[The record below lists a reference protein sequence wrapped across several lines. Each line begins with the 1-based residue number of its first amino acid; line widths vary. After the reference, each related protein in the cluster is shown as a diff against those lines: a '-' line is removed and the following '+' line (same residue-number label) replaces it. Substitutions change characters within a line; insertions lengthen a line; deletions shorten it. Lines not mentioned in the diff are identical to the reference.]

1 MTDPEGDRVLQYPT
15 HAELIESTSLP
26 EPAAATAL
34 DAIIVPAARP
44 AKNLQTAVELAT
56 ETGARLIVLCSFRAH
71 MDDVRALL
79 SEHEVREPAV
89 VEMPADQDD
98 WILSDFETTRW
109 VHGAGKGVC
118 GIRNSDLSM
127 KRNAGLLLARMLGW
141 ERIFFLDDDIRAVSA
156 ETVLS
161 TVSLLG
167 AAGHGYRTAAM
178 SVQDYPDNSVVCHAR
193 RAVGAYQ
200 DVFVSGSA
208 LAVDC
213 GVPFGFFPDLYN
225 EDWLFFYRDAAEERL
240 AAPGS
245 LAEQLPYDPFA
256 DPQRAAGQEFG
267 DVIAEGLYALLH
279 SALGIEAADEKYWEE
294 FLAQRNTVLADVS
307 RRLPVLP
314 PGLRGEMSKAIGAA
328 QQVLWAI
335 TPTMCVDYLAAW
347 QRDLG
352 RWEELLADLPRV
364 SSLPDALRIMG
375 SFTASP
381 AAQATGLS
389 PRGAA
394 DRSLVPCPY

>member
-1 MTDPEGDRVLQYPT
+1 MTDLGGDRVLQYPT
-15 HAELIESTSLP
+15 HAGLLESTRLP
-26 EPAAATAL
+26 KPSAAAAL

-44 AKNLQTAVELAT
+44 AANLQTAIELAT
-56 ETGARLIVLCSFRAH
+56 ATDAALIALCSFRAH
-71 MDDVRALL
+71 ADDVRALFAK
-79 SEHEVREPAV
+79 HELRDSAV
-89 VEMPADQDD
+89 VEMPQEQDD
-98 WILSDFETTRW
+98 WILGNFETARW
-109 VHGAGKGVC
+109 VHGAGKSVC
-118 GIRNSDLSM
+118 GIRSSDLSM
-127 KRNAGLLLARMLGW
+127 KRNTGLLLARLLGW

-156 ETVLS
+156 GTVLS

-178 SVQDYPDNSVVCHAR
+178 SVKNYPDNSVVCHAR
-193 RAVGAYQ
+193 RVVGAYQ

-213 GVPFGFFPDLYN
+213 GVPFDFFPDLYN

-240 AAPGS
+240 ATPGS

-279 SALGIEAADEKYWEE
+279 SNLGVEAADEEYWER
-294 FLAQRNTVLADVS
+294 FLKQRNTVLDDVT
-307 RRLPVLP
+307 RHLQDLAPE
-314 PGLRGEMSKAIGAA
+314 LRGEMSKAIGAA

-335 TPTMCVDYLAAW
+335 TAKMCLDYVAAW

-352 RWEELLADLPRV
+352 RWEKLLANLPRV
-364 SSLPDALRIMG
+364 SSVEAALGTIG
-375 SFTASP
+375 IS
-381 AAQATGLS
+381 
-389 PRGAA
+389 
-394 DRSLVPCPY
+394 

>member
-1 MTDPEGDRVLQYPT
+1 MGPGGDGVHQYPT
-15 HAELIESTSLP
+15 HTELIESTSLP
-26 EPAAATAL
+26 KPAAAAAL

-44 AKNLQTAVELAT
+44 ANNLRTAVELAR
-56 ETGARLIVLCSFRAH
+56 ETGARLIVLCSCRAH
-71 MDDVRALL
+71 VDDVRALL
-79 SEHEVREPAV
+79 SEHALHEPAV
-89 VEMPADQDD
+89 VEMPEEQDD
-98 WILSDFETTRW
+98 WILGDFETTRW
-109 VHGAGKGVC
+109 VHGAGKSVC
-118 GIRNSDLSM
+118 GVRKSDLSM
-127 KRNAGLLLARMLGW
+127 KRNTGLLLARMLGW
-141 ERIFFLDDDIRAVSA
+141 ERIFFLDDDIRAVA
-156 ETVLS
+156 ADTVLS

-167 AAGHGYRTAAM
+167 LSGGSYRTAAM

-279 SALGIEAADEKYWEE
+279 SSLGIDAADEEYWEQ
-294 FLAQRNTVLADVS
+294 FLKQRNTVLDDVTS
-307 RRLPVLP
+307 RLPALP
-314 PGLRGEMSKAIGAA
+314 PSLRGEMSKAIGAA

-335 TPTMCVDYLAAW
+335 TPKMCVDYLAAW
-347 QRDLG
+347 VRDLG
-352 RWEELLADLPRV
+352 RWDKLLANLPRV
-364 SSLPDALRIMG
+364 SSLSDALGIMG
-375 SFTASP
+375 SFKASSAVQ
-381 AAQATGLS
+381 AAGLS
-389 PRGAA
+389 PRGGA
-394 DRSLVPCPY
+394 DHSLVPCPR